1 MATPNSRQT
10 LKDFCLRQLGHPV
23 LEINVDDDQLEDRI
37 DDALQVFQDY
47 HFDGTQKLLLKHKVT
62 GSTMNLK
69 ASPAPGTFTDGETI
83 TGASSGATAVVSSTT
98 DSTTLIIRTIKK
110 SDGKLIEG
118 ETTGSFTAEEK
129 ITGGSSSAEAYVS
142 SLTLGDVDNQ
152 WFPIDDSIIGV
163 EQVFPNRC

>member
-62 GSTMNLK
+62 GSTMNQWEIAIDL
-69 ASPAPGTFTDGETI
+69 G
-83 TGASSGATAVVSSTT
+83 
-98 DSTTLIIRTIKK
+98 LR
-110 SDGKLIEG
+110 
-118 ETTGSFTAEEK
+118 K
-129 ITGGSSSAEAYVS
+129 IPNCNPCLSSS
-142 SLTLGDVDNQ
+142 
-152 WFPIDDSIIGV
+152 I
-163 EQVFPNRC
+163 